1 VDKVAITIGVLLIAL
16 GIGGYAGSGY
26 VAPTALIPAYFGVV
40 LAVLGVVVAVK
51 PTARKHAM
59 HAAAAIALLG
69 ALAAG
74 GRLVVSLSHGGHDR
88 LALFSLVSMTVLCV
102 LFVIL
107 AVRSFIAARKA
118 RQAGAAGA
126 A

>member
-16 GIGGYAGSGY
+16 GIGGYAGSEY
-26 VAPTALIPAYFGVV
+26 LHPTALIPAFFGVV
-40 LAVLGVVVAVK
+40 LAILGIVVAVK

-88 LALFSLVSMTVLCV
+88 LALFCLVSMTVLCV

-118 RQAGAAGA
+118 RQAGAA
-126 A
+126 